1 VIDGAD
7 LSRPKITAFCLPG
20 AYPMPKLTK
29 RTIDA
34 IQPKAGVDVFAW
46 DNELPGFGLRVK
58 PSGAKSFLVQYRN
71 RNARSR
77 RVTIGRYGVLTP
89 DEARTEARGI
99 LNRVT
104 KGEDPAEARAADRTA
119 ATVAELCREYLDRA
133 ERGLILTRRGK
144 AKKPTTLYT
153 DRGRAERHI
162 IPLIGH
168 RTVKD
173 LTTADLR
180 AFLRDVIAGKTAT
193 DVKTK
198 ARGRAIVKGGKGTAT
213 RTMALL
219 STILTYAVEEGYRA
233 DNPARGIVLPSYNK
247 RKIRLDAG
255 QYAALGRALA
265 TAEEKGEPWQ
275 AIEAVRLLALTGCR
289 ASEITR
295 LKRAECDLGGSY
307 LRLSDTKT
315 GASVRPLGKP
325 ALEALRAVLAR
336 SNGPYV
342 FPALRGSIPP
352 DGKGSQKPY
361 RGLPKAW
368 DRIRNAKT
376 PDGRELAEPSITSLT
391 PHGLR
396 HAFASVADDLG
407 YTEATI
413 GAMLGHSGGGTTRG
427 YIHKLDP
434 ALIAAADRVSR
445 QIAAA
450 MEGELPSAEVVGLHG
465 VATG

>member
-1 VIDGAD
+1 
-7 LSRPKITAFCLPG
+7 
-20 AYPMPKLTK
+20 MPKLTK
-29 RTIDA
+29 RVIDA
-34 IQPKAGVDVFAW
+34 IQAKAEGDVFAW
-46 DNELPGFGLRVK
+46 DDELPGFGLRVK

-77 RVTIGRYGVLTP
+77 RLTVGRYGVLTP
-89 DEARTEARGI
+89 DEARNEARGI
-99 LNRVT
+99 LNRVA
-104 KGEDPAEARAADRTA
+104 KGGDPAEARAADRTA
-119 ATVAELCREYLDRA
+119 TTVAVLCREYLDRA
-133 ERGLILTRRGK
+133 EQGLVLTRKGK
-144 AKKPTTLYT
+144 AKKPSTLYT

-162 IPLIGH
+162 IPLLGH

-180 AFLRDVIAGKTAT
+180 AFLRDVIAGKTAA

-219 STILTYAVEEGYRA
+219 STILTYAIEEGYRA
-233 DNPARGIVLPSYNK
+233 NNPARGIVLPSYNK
-247 RKIRLDAG
+247 RKIRLDDG
-255 QYAALGRALA
+255 QYAAIGRALA
-265 TAEEKGEPWQ
+265 AAEKKGKPWQ

-289 ASEITR
+289 AGEITC
-295 LKRAECDLGGSY
+295 LKRGECDLGGSY

-325 ALEALRAVLAR
+325 ALEVLRRVLAR

-342 FPALRGSIPP
+342 FPALRGSPIQN
-352 DGKGSQKPY
+352 GKASHKPY

-376 PDGRELAEPSITSLT
+376 PDGREVAEPSIATLT

-407 YTEATI
+407 FTEATI
-413 GAMLGHSGGGTTRG
+413 GAMLGHSSGGTTRG

-434 ALIAAADRVSR
+434 ALVAAADRVSR

-450 MEGELPSAEVVGLHG
+450 MEGDLPSAEVVGLHG
-465 VATG
+465 AAAG

>member
-1 VIDGAD
+1 
-7 LSRPKITAFCLPG
+7 
-20 AYPMPKLTK
+20 MPKLTK
-29 RTIDA
+29 RVIDA
-34 IQPKAGVDVFAW
+34 IHPKAGADVYAW

-71 RNARSR
+71 RNGRSR
-77 RVTIGRYGVLTP
+77 RLTVGRYGVLTP
-89 DEARTEARGI
+89 DEARNEARTI
-99 LNRVT
+99 LNRVA

-133 ERGLILTRRGK
+133 EQGLILTRMGK
-144 AKKPTTLYT
+144 AKKPSTLYT
-153 DRGRAERHI
+153 DRGRVERHI

-180 AFLRDVIAGKTAT
+180 VFLRDVIAGKTAT

-219 STILTYAVEEGYRA
+219 STILTYAVEEGCRT

-247 RKIRLDAG
+247 RKIHLDAS

-265 TAEEKGEPWQ
+265 AAELKGEPWQ
-275 AIEAVRLLALTGCR
+275 AVEAVRLLALTGCR
-289 ASEITR
+289 ASEITG
-295 LKRAECDLGGSY
+295 LKRGECDLRGSC

-315 GASVRPLGKP
+315 GASVRPLGSP
-325 ALEALRAVLAR
+325 ALEALRAILAR
-336 SNGPYV
+336 SNSMYV
-342 FPALRGSIPP
+342 FPALRTVDAENPKSGP
-352 DGKGSQKPY
+352 KPF

-376 PDGRELAEPSITSLT
+376 PDGREIAEPSIASLT

-407 YTEATI
+407 FTEATI

-427 YIHKLDP
+427 YIHKLDT
-434 ALIAAADRVSR
+434 ALISAADRVS
-445 QIAAA
+445 QHIAVA
-450 MEGELPSAEVVGLHG
+450 MEGNPAESAQVVDLH
-465 VATG
+465 AKARA